1 MIDVAGLS
9 KQYHAVRA
17 VDGVSFA
24 VDRGEIVGFL
34 GPNGAGKTTTMRML
48 TTFLTPTSG
57 RAALAGFDVLDDP
70 RQVRRHVGYLPEGVP
85 LYPEM
90 RVREY
95 LNFRAALKDIP
106 RGRRRA
112 AVDRVLERCGL
123 LDVDRRVLGHMSKG
137 YRQRVGL
144 AEAMVHDPDILI
156 LDEPTSGLDPIQIRE
171 VRALIRELGDRH
183 TILLST
189 HIMSEV
195 EAVCGR
201 VVMIVGGR
209 VALDQ
214 PLDRLQAR
222 NVVLVEAR
230 GPLGPVAAALRSVGG
245 VAGVDSTPLGADWH
259 RFEVTVAGAADVR
272 DSIAGRVVA
281 GGWGL
286 RLLDLGRSSLEDR
299 FVRAVQEASLLR
311 GEEAGDDPKS
321 RPDPVAVGAA

>member
-1 MIDVAGLS
+1 MIEVVELS

-17 VDGVSFA
+17 VDRLTFA
-24 VDRGEIVGFL
+24 VGRGEIVGFL

-48 TTFLTPTSG
+48 ATFLTPTGG
-57 RAALAGFDVLDDP
+57 RATLAGHDVLDEP
-70 RQVRRHVGYLPEGVP
+70 LAVRRHVGYLPEGVP

-95 LNFRAALKDIP
+95 LDFRARIRDVP

-112 AVDRVLERCGL
+112 AIDRVLERCQL
-123 LDVDRRVLGHMSKG
+123 FEVERRVLGHLSKG

-171 VRALIRELGDRH
+171 VRALIRDLGDRH

-201 VVMIVGGR
+201 VVMVVGGR
-209 VALDQ
+209 IALDQ

-222 NVVLVEAR
+222 NVVVVEAR
-230 GPLGPVAAALRSVGG
+230 GPAPAIAFALRDLTGVGG
-245 VAGVDSTPLGADWH
+245 VEVRPVGDEWH
-259 RFEVTVAGAADVR
+259 RFEVATAAEGDLREPVAA
-272 DSIAGRVVA
+272 RVAA

-299 FVRAVQEASLLR
+299 FVSAVREASLR
-311 GEEAGDDPKS
+311 PAGPADGADAETVS
-321 RPDPVAVGAA
+321 VGAA